1 MIVLKNKEEIEH
13 IRAASQ
19 VVVEVLRTLKEQAL
33 PGVST
38 WDLDVMAEEM
48 THKKRA
54 KPAFK
59 GYRNYPSSICCAINN
74 EVVHGIP
81 SKNRVL
87 FEGDILSIDFG
98 VYRDGFYGDSAITIP
113 IGNITPEAE
122 TLLDVTKNSLYKGIE
137 KAIPSNRLYEISQAI
152 QDYVESKGYSIVTAF
167 VGHGIGR
174 NLHEEP
180 QVPNFVPKNGNKW
193 NGIRLKTGMVLA
205 IEPMVNIGK
214 PDIRILDDGWTAV
227 TEDGKLSAH
236 FEHTVAI
243 TNEGSLV
250 LTEWNN

>member
-1 MIVLKNKEEIEH
+1 MIVLKNKDEIKH
-13 IRAASQ
+13 MRSASQ
-19 VVVEVLRTLKEQAL
+19 VVVEVLRALKEQAV
-33 PGVST
+33 PGIST

-48 THKKRA
+48 THKRGA

-81 SKNRVL
+81 SKKKIL
-87 FEGDILSIDFG
+87 YEEDILSIDFG

-113 IGNITPEAE
+113 IGEITPEAE
-122 TLLDVTKNSLYKGIE
+122 ALLDVTRNSLYIGIE
-137 KAIPSNRLYEISQAI
+137 KAVPSNRLFEISQAI

-180 QVPNFVPKNGNKW
+180 QVPNFVPKNGNEW

-205 IEPMVNIGK
+205 IEPMVNIGRPGIK
-214 PDIRILDDGWTAV
+214 ILDDGWTAV

-243 TNEGSLV
+243 TEDGYQI
-250 LTEWNN
+250 LTEWDN